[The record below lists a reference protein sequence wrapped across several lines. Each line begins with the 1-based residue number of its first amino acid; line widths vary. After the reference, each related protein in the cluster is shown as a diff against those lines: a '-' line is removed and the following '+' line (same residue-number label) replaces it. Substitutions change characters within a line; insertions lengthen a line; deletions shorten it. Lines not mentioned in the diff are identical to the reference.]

1 MNHSPLHKN
10 ERRFVPLEL
19 NMVWEEIHPLY
30 VKLLERDFH
39 SAADLEQ
46 WMLDRSELEAVIEEN
61 AAWRYIRMTCNTA
74 DPALVEAFQYFAT
87 EIEPKIAPINNELNE
102 KLIHSTFLT
111 ELDEQKYFVYLR
123 GVKKSLELFRQENIP
138 IQTEIQ
144 LTQQEY
150 QSITSEMSVV
160 LDGKEYTLEQASAFL
175 RSTDRRIRQNAW
187 QAISE
192 RRLRDKNKLDELFN
206 KLVKLRQQI
215 AKNAGFDNFRDYMFA
230 AMGRFDYNADD
241 CMQFH
246 QAIERTVVPVLKE
259 RAERRK
265 KALGLDQLKPW
276 DMEVDSSG
284 KEALKPFQGG
294 DDLIE
299 KTLECFTRIDQ
310 YLGYCIRLMKEN
322 NLFDLESRKGK
333 APGGYNY
340 PLAESGAPFIFMN
353 SANTFRDLTTMLHE
367 GGHAVHT
374 FISSDLE
381 LNDFKHL
388 PSEVAELASMSM
400 ELISMSHWDVFFDEP
415 EDLKRAMR
423 DQLSDVLK
431 TLPWVATVDQFQ
443 HWIYLNPDHT
453 SEERDREW
461 EKIFNRFGHSFATW
475 DEFPEARMNLWQKQ
489 LHIFEV
495 PFYYIEYGMAQ
506 LGAIA
511 VWKNFRENSSEGLKS
526 YLDALRLGY
535 TKTIPE
541 IYKTAGITFSFDEG
555 YVQQLVDFVQKEST
569 KLE

>member
-30 VKLLERDFH
+30 VKLLERDLH

-175 RSTDRRIRQNAW
+175 RSTDRQIRQNAW

-206 KLVKLRQQI
+206 KLVRLRQQI

-230 AMGRFDYNADD
+230 AMGRFDYNVDD
-241 CMQFH
+241 CMHFH

-259 RAERRK
+259 RAEGRK

-276 DMEVDSSG
+276 DMEVDPSG

-400 ELISMSHWDVFFDEP
+400 ELISMSHWNIFFDEP
-415 EDLKRAMR
+415 QDLKRAMR

-511 VWKNFRENSSEGLKS
+511 VWKNFRENPSEGLKS